1 MGTKRFSGL
10 AILFSIIGSGLAYLA
25 GEIIINQG
33 NLSDY
38 LKVGLYFGLGAM
50 LLTIMVFVS
59 QKISPQLV
67 GYRWKEQYFKTSL
80 KLFIPTTLLMVGIS
94 AGLFQVLYGLK
105 INEPSTIQDIVIAI
119 DRSGSMEVTDP
130 EAKRFT
136 AMNGF
141 IDQLKGNKRVALITF
156 NEEANLAI
164 DFTTVSN
171 KKEKENFKV
180 QVANLDIQNDGTTG
194 IKNVIDEAYSQ
205 IEKSGRN
212 ASLILISDGEPTD
225 QSDTDIAGLV
235 KEYVNHNIPIYTIGM
250 MNTESLSGNYLQSIA
265 ALTGGTYYSISDTAI
280 LDEVFGSI
288 QYDAEKG
295 TIISPRTGAYIES
308 RLHQGL
314 RVVFLTII
322 SVLIALALGI
332 MFDNKYLVK
341 GMMIGGFIGG
351 MVASLLAEYFF
362 TRGISAALVR
372 LIYWFFVGVGLMSF
386 TWCITFKNQYHG
398 TKTA

>member
-105 INEPSTIQDIVIAI
+105 INEPSTIQDIVIAL

-194 IKNVIDEAYSQ
+194 IQNVIDEAYSQ

>member
-194 IKNVIDEAYSQ
+194 IQNVIDEAYSQ

-372 LIYWFFVGVGLMSF
+372 LIYWFFVGIGLMSF

>member
-194 IKNVIDEAYSQ
+194 IKNVIDEVYSQ

-250 MNTESLSGNYLQSIA
+250 MNTESLAGNYLQSIA

>member
-194 IKNVIDEAYSQ
+194 IQNVIDEAYSQ

-235 KEYVNHNIPIYTIGM
+235 KEYMKHNIPIYTIGM

>member
-194 IKNVIDEAYSQ
+194 IQNVIDEAYSQ

-341 GMMIGGFIGG
+341 GMIIGGLIGG

-372 LIYWFFVGVGLMSF
+372 LIYWFFVGIGLMSF

>member
-119 DRSGSMEVTDP
+119 ARSGSMEVTDP

-194 IKNVIDEAYSQ
+194 IQNVIDEAYSQ

>member
-194 IKNVIDEAYSQ
+194 IQNVIDEAYSQ

-235 KEYVNHNIPIYTIGM
+235 KEYMKHNIPIYTIGM

-295 TIISPRTGAYIES
+295 TIISPRTGVYIES

>member
-194 IKNVIDEAYSQ
+194 IQNVIDEAYSQ

>member
-194 IKNVIDEAYSQ
+194 IQNVIDEAYSQ

-235 KEYVNHNIPIYTIGM
+235 KEYMKHNIPIYTIGM

-372 LIYWFFVGVGLMSF
+372 LIYWFFVGIGLMSF

>member
-235 KEYVNHNIPIYTIGM
+235 KEYMKHNIPIYTIGM
-250 MNTESLSGNYLQSIA
+250 MNTESLAGNYLQSIA